1 MSKAAD
7 IIKNALNEGRTF
19 LLENESKTIIAEYGI
34 PTTVFEVASSPEE
47 AVSKA
52 EKIGYPVVL
61 KILSPDIIHKS
72 DAGGVITNL
81 KNADEVKEAYN
92 KIIENAKKYK
102 PDAKINGVFIQE
114 FAPLGIEII
123 IGMVKDPQFG
133 PAIMFGLGGI
143 FVEVLKDVSFRVA
156 PLTDKDA
163 DDMIHEI
170 KGYPLLTGIRGQKPA
185 DIEALK
191 KTLVGI
197 SKLVMDFPQI
207 KELDLNPVFAY
218 PDGVKCID
226 ARIILEK

>member
-1 MSKAAD
+1 MSKTAD

-19 LLENESKTIIAEYGI
+19 LLENESKTIISEYGI
-34 PTTVFEVASSPEE
+34 PTTVFEVAASPEE
-47 AVSKA
+47 AVTKA

-163 DDMIHEI
+163 EDMIHEI

-197 SKLVMDFPQI
+197 SKLVMDYPQI